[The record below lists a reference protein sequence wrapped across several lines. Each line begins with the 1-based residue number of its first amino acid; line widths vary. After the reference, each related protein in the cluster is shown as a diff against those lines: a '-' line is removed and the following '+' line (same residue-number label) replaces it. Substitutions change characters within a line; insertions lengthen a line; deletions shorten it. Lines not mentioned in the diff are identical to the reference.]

1 MKNLL
6 ICTAAHLLNY
16 LIENIQLMAEL
27 EKKSFKPLVAG
38 YRIHYIQ
45 CHTASVTDPY
55 KKFRIKLY

>member
-6 ICTAAHLLNY
+6 MCTAAHLLNY

-45 CHTASVTDPY
+45 CHTASVADLDPY
-55 KKFRIKLY
+55 T